1 MTKEFASYT
10 KTVRMMIRGFNVE
23 LYDLFCDQN
32 IEEVW
37 AYHDGWNGGIDY
49 YDIVISVP
57 VELFESL
64 RNRNV
69 VEETEDKL
77 LGCYSDAMR
86 GEDGSIQLRNVILKP
101 TAEDVSTFGENVDD
115 SMWQPGC
122 FRLFISHLSVNK
134 ESASNLKCCL
144 ANYGIDC
151 FVAHEDITPSKE
163 WEIEIEKALFTMDA
177 LCAIV
182 VSDFI
187 KSQWCDQEVGIAL
200 GQRKL
205 VIAVNKGS
213 VPYGFFGKYQALK
226 SKNKN
231 ANALAA
237 DVWTAISINEKTKTS
252 YLNKLVSLILNAT
265 DKSEALQYID
275 VLKRCENVNK
285 QFIEHLHENFG
296 KNSVLN
302 TPNIIDS
309 VNPLFRKYGLAPIE
323 LVPYKKEQ
331 IDYEELPF

>member
-10 KTVRMMIRGFNVE
+10 KTVRMMIKGYNME
-23 LYDLFCDQN
+23 LYDFFCNQN
-32 IEEVW
+32 IEEIWVS
-37 AYHDGWNGGIDY
+37 HDNWDGGIDFY
-49 YDIVISVP
+49 NIVISVP
-57 VELFESL
+57 VEFFENL
-64 RNRNV
+64 RNKGA
-69 VEETEDKL
+69 VEETENTI
-77 LGCYSDAMR
+77 LGYYNDAMR
-86 GEDGSIQLRNVILKP
+86 GDSESIRLNTVFLKP
-101 TAEDVSTFGENVDD
+101 SVVDISTFGEIVDD
-115 SMWQPGC
+115 SMWRPGC
-122 FRLFISHLSVNK
+122 FRLFISHLSMNK

-182 VSDFI
+182 VPDFI

-237 DVWTAISINEKTKTS
+237 DVWTAISINEKTKIS
-252 YLNKLVSLILNAT
+252 YLNKLISLILNVT
-265 DKSEALQYID
+265 DKSEALKYID

-285 QFIEHLHENFG
+285 QFIEYLHENFG
-296 KNSVLN
+296 KNSVLY
-302 TPNIIDS
+302 TSNIIDS
-309 VNPLFRKYGLAPIE
+309 VNSLFRKYGLVPIE
-323 LVPYKKEQ
+323 LVPNKKEQ